1 MKNVTMNMLRIFG
14 CLLCSMVL
22 FLPCDMLGQG
32 WEKIYDFENYGSL
45 EKRCFRAPDGGF
57 VISDLKRS
65 SLVFSDPDT
74 NRIIKTDHDGN
85 IEYILKTVDMNHLQQ
100 LRSVTLTSDSGYCYH
115 WIDDKPSTGLGAAAF
130 TVKFDK
136 NYNLIWEE
144 YIESAV
150 PWALIELSNGDLFGV
165 GKVSI
170 QGAQIANQY
179 EKIYFSKRQSD
190 GTLTFANPIAKY
202 FDKESPGKLLE
213 TMDGNLAM
221 IGSASDTGQ
230 SPISYGFLMKLDV
243 NGSVLWN
250 RGYSSLSTTRF
261 VNFTQTAD
269 KGFLITGYTNT
280 GLPNYETDL
289 TVIKTD
295 SAGNLIWEQ
304 TYVSPDIQYGSD
316 IDVTPAGDFMV
327 VGRTQEFTPTP
338 NGSAL
343 HWDEDSIFL
352 CAWVIDDVGSVKNR
366 FVYSFG
372 FQSSGETLFVHDSSM
387 TIFGGD
393 AGLDSVGSVGTS
405 HPYLVRTNL
414 NGLQCQSGCVWP
426 GDADNDGVA
435 NVLDVL
441 AIGLSYNNNGL
452 LRFNPDNTWRA
463 QPSFNWQSQLYNG
476 EDEKFA
482 DCNGD
487 ALIDLFDLLPI
498 ALNYGQTHNKQEA
511 RDTSGGPELFVV
523 FPNDTVSA
531 GDTIVGTLLLGSDS
545 IPVDT
550 FYGISFTLNYDNT
563 IVDTS
568 SMEIEFTDS
577 WAGNSTNTISLSQD
591 FYYQGAIDAGY
602 CRTDHQSVNGYGAIG
617 TVSFIMI
624 DDLAGKRQGVNE
636 HQFYFSNITMLGDLG
651 ENLRISSGQ
660 TTLYTGEP
668 LSGLIDEDISK
679 IQLHVF
685 PLPADKLMN
694 LVFTFP
700 VEDVMV
706 FNLLGELVERIGK
719 VEYEKQLDV
728 SGYPEGTYL
737 VVAPSAGKMIRE
749 KIVVIH

>member
-1 MKNVTMNMLRIFG
+1 MWVQDYSFLTDYHFYGIVQTPDSGFLVTGSNRA
-14 CLLCSMVL
+14 
-22 FLPCDMLGQG
+22 
-32 WEKIYDFENYGSL
+32 WGSL
-45 EKRCFRAPDGGF
+45 QP
-57 VISDLKRS
+57 SDLMLTK
-65 SLVFSDPDT
+65 LD
-74 NRIIKTDHDGN
+74 KTGAVVWDRTYPFNESQTGSGIGYDNNGN
-85 IEYILKTVDMNHLQQ
+85 ITVAG
-100 LRSVTLTSDSGYCYH
+100 TTYE
-115 WIDDKPSTGLGAAAF
+115 
-130 TVKFDK
+130 FD
-136 NYNLIWEE
+136 
-144 YIESAV
+144 
-150 PWALIELSNGDLFGV
+150 
-165 GKVSI
+165 
-170 QGAQIANQY
+170 
-179 EKIYFSKRQSD
+179 
-190 GTLTFANPIAKY
+190 
-202 FDKESPGKLLE
+202 
-213 TMDGNLAM
+213 
-221 IGSASDTGQ
+221 
-230 SPISYGFLMKLDV
+230 
-243 NGSVLWN
+243 
-250 RGYSSLSTTRF
+250 
-261 VNFTQTAD
+261 
-269 KGFLITGYTNT
+269 
-280 GLPNYETDL
+280 
-289 TVIKTD
+289 
-295 SAGNLIWEQ
+295 
-304 TYVSPDIQYGSD
+304 
-316 IDVTPAGDFMV
+316 
-327 VGRTQEFTPTP
+327 PTP
-338 NGSAL
+338 SGTPFGWNG
-343 HWDEDSIFL
+343 DSIFL
-352 CAWVIDDVGSVKNR
+352 CTWQLDPVGNLQSRYVYSSGHFSSGGSV
-366 FVYSFG
+366 FV
-372 FQSSGETLFVHDSSM
+372 EDTCV
-387 TIFGGD
+387 TIFGVD
-393 AGLDSVGSVGTS
+393 AGLDSLYGTYS
-405 HPYLVRTNL
+405 YLVRTNSS
-414 NGLQCQSGCVWP
+414 GLQCQSGCVWP

-452 LRFNPDNTWRA
+452 LRFNTDNTWRA